1 MSLTSS
7 FSPLNRLS
15 RLTPTMNSM
24 NRGDTAMAIDLNQL
38 SGTSSNS
45 ILTARNPPEMDSMTC
60 RSQTMSLGMFSPT
73 RESTRLSRPQ
83 PFSRPMLAS
92 RIMSRAR
99 TVLRCPRDRSFHL
112 LNCDSS
118 ISATGGYT
126 THLTLSM
133 DGNHCWGAPR
143 QVFNPPWC
151 FTFPVISSVVVGFN

>member
-1 MSLTSS
+1 MKNSLWAKFPYRWTLYVRVRPTAIARYVDDQVNVDVVIETRSSVSLTSS

-15 RLTPTMNSM
+15 RLNPTMNSM

-60 RSQTMSLGMFSPT
+60 SSQTMSLGMFPPT

-99 TVLRCPRDRSFHL
+99 MALRSSRPRAFHL
-112 LNCDSS
+112 LSCVSN
-118 ISATGGYT
+118 T
-126 THLTLSM
+126 
-133 DGNHCWGAPR
+133 
-143 QVFNPPWC
+143 
-151 FTFPVISSVVVGFN
+151 SVT